1 MIRLRNIILI
11 SALLLLA
18 NTPIHSQTALDS
30 IIRQRNSIY
39 AEFKLL
45 DEKPGEKTWIKM
57 ANLHSRTKELI
68 EIDNTLINYYLFKEI
83 ESNTILSDKIDR
95 LALEIALVKKEAEF
109 QDRSLDEKKY
119 FINGLLVVIGVLSLL
134 FFGAVILFI
143 DRQIRYRSLKLELE
157 RSWPMKEDLNRDSNL
172 PSDILRLNKQVG
184 ELTLKNSA
192 LLSELEDQKQKNREN
207 EENLAREILAKKQI
221 EEEIKKLIIQIKSQ

>member
-1 MIRLRNIILI
+1 
-11 SALLLLA
+11 
-18 NTPIHSQTALDS
+18 LDS
-30 IIRQRNSIY
+30 VIRQRNSFY

-57 ANLHSRTKELI
+57 AELQSRTKELI

-119 FINGLLVVIGVLSLL
+119 FINRLLVVIGVLSLL

-143 DRQIRYRSLKLELE
+143 DRLIRHRSLKLELE
-157 RSWPMKEDLNRDSNL
+157 RTWPLKEDLNRDSSL
-172 PSDILRLNKQVG
+172 QLDILRLNKQVG
-184 ELTLKNSA
+184 ELTLKNSS
-192 LLSELEDQKQKNREN
+192 LLSELEDQKQKNHEN